1 MEEKKIV
8 LSIETITDKNVMEAY
23 GETLDRVLGSYEENT
38 QALAEY
44 NLEIKRNKEVIE
56 EINKLAQKGVPLTE
70 EQVEVYK
77 RLTAEN
83 MRLANAKAKTLQ
95 ILKSEEKIALATAG
109 SMEEQS
115 LVLGKLREAWRAMS
129 DEQKKSNQGML
140 ETIQQLDEHLKESDA
155 EIGNFQRN
163 VGNYAGGIAQ
173 ALARLDILPDKIGQY
188 VSAVGR
194 LQAGLKS
201 VSSVMGVGAV
211 KSAKAF
217 IMSLSGVKKAMLA
230 TGVGIVVVAIGT
242 LIAYWDD
249 LKKIIE
255 NTNPERKAARAT
267 RELNAEIS
275 KLAAQSAADKVVRVK
290 ELAFAYSQ
298 LGDNLNAKKKFVID
312 YKDELGKMG
321 IEVNNVNDAEK
332 VLRDETENYIKA
344 LMARAKADAIRR
356 KASKDYEAGLEQIA
370 EAEKNMQEAFEG
382 PLGINLLSSGLV
394 GLAIS
399 AYRYKSAAEE
409 VATTTED
416 LDKNLKKAFESA
428 LEYEKQAAEW
438 LKDDKS
444 GGSGG
449 GGGKTDEEKQA
460 ERELKA
466 IEVIQHETWLA
477 SLNAKDRELEIAR
490 AKYEE
495 KKALLEKYGK
505 DTSKLE
511 EVYNREVRAINQKYY
526 DLYLQD
532 FEEWKEKQAKEIKAS
547 TDVAKK
553 ELDEII
559 NEILSEDIVIDKVA
573 ESRLARWLGVT
584 DEQLSTIKKS
594 ALSAAKDIFSSI
606 SKMSHEAIERRLDDE
621 LDSIDREAESEK
633 AILEAKLENNLI
645 TQKEYEKKLA
655 ELDAETEAR
664 KEEANK
670 DAFNKKKAWSIGQA
684 IINGA
689 LAVTNIWSQWGAQPI
704 VAGILTGIAATANAI
719 EIATIAAQK
728 YARGGELHGPSHA
741 QGGIKGFVGNQHI
754 EAEGGEIIINK
765 RSSAKHR
772 KLLSLINSDNG
783 WGDDFAS
790 ARGGSGRFFARGGV
804 LGGYDFRTSPLPDTR
819 SGLMKFAQQQTA
831 NVENAINAINQRIDN
846 LRVYLPLSDIEQRS
860 NEKRVH
866 IARAV
871 L

>member
-23 GETLDRVLGSYEENT
+23 GETIDRVLGSYEENT

-140 ETIQQLDEHLKESDA
+140 ETIQQLDEALKESDA

-163 VGNYAGGIAQ
+163 VGNYAGGIAR
-173 ALARLDILPDKIGQY
+173 ALDRLGILPHN
-188 VSAVGR
+188 VSMWISSFGDLQKSIKQFNVLMGTQAV
-194 LQAGLKS
+194 
-201 VSSVMGVGAV
+201 MAV
-211 KSAKAF
+211 RGFVA
-217 IMSLSGVKKAMLA
+217 SLSMVKRAILA
-230 TGVGIVVVAIGT
+230 TGIGAIVVAIGVILAAVDGLMESINETESKFHYLRIEIERLKTT
-242 LIAYWDD
+242 LSSIDNADNLLVRLSEAAGESTEKIHKLRLEQARFAHQMAEQARDEAYRKYKRVFENEWLWNGESDELKAAKEALAEADEIEKERYNAVKAVLDD
-249 LKKIIE
+249 MVVYEEKKRTE
-255 NTNPERKAARAT
+255 KRNKEKEDSEKTAKEAKEQKERERK
-267 RELNAEIS
+267 EVE
-275 KLAAQSAADKVVRVK
+275 K
-290 ELAFAYSQ
+290 
-298 LGDNLNAKKKFVID
+298 
-312 YKDELGKMG
+312 
-321 IEVNNVNDAEK
+321 IEYDIW
-332 VLRDETENYIKA
+332 L
-344 LMARAKADAIRR
+344 
-356 KASKDYEAGLEQIA
+356 S
-370 EAEKNMQEAFEG
+370 
-382 PLGINLLSSGLV
+382 LLSS
-394 GLAIS
+394 
-399 AYRYKSAAEE
+399 
-409 VATTTED
+409 
-416 LDKNLKKAFESA
+416 
-428 LEYEKQAAEW
+428 
-438 LKDDKS
+438 
-444 GGSGG
+444 
-449 GGGKTDEEKQA
+449 
-460 ERELKA
+460 
-466 IEVIQHETWLA
+466 
-477 SLNAKDRELEIAR
+477 KDRELEVAR

-495 KKALLEKYGK
+495 KKALLVKYGK
-505 DTSKLE
+505 DTTQLE
-511 EVYNREVRAINQKYY
+511 EAYNREVQGINQKYY

-532 FEEWKEKQAKEIKAS
+532 FEKWKEKQAKEIKES

-553 ELDEII
+553 ELNELIDEMM
-559 NEILSEDIVIDKVA
+559 SEDIVIDKVA
-573 ESRLARWLGVT
+573 ESRLVRWLGVT

-594 ALSAAKDIFSSI
+594 ALSAAQDIFNSI
-606 SKMSHEAIERRLDDE
+606 SQMSQEAIERRLGDE

-741 QGGIKGFVGNQHI
+741 QGGIKGFVGNRHI

-790 ARGGSGRFFARGGV
+790 ARAGSGRFFARGGV

-866 IARAV
+866 ISRAV